1 MTEKRRSFKDSSKDA
16 FNASRDAAGDAFKSS
31 GVGASASRPGI
42 SADFGTPKDT
52 LDELRVMVVDY
63 AKQETLDPI
72 KNLGKW
78 VAFGFAGA
86 LFVALGL
93 LMLGLGLLRALQT
106 QTDVFDGNFTWAPYL
121 ILVAVIGL
129 AMAVTVRAMLKRPD
143 FDKGNNS

>member
-1 MTEKRRSFKDSSKDA
+1 
-16 FNASRDAAGDAFKSS
+16 
-31 GVGASASRPGI
+31 
-42 SADFGTPKDT
+42 
-52 LDELRVMVVDY
+52 MVVDY